1 MRILEQDTSVDLWD
15 IEFIK
20 EKIMANLST
29 KIKQYLTAQGKDAQ
43 AEFDNETVV
52 LTDIG
57 SGATITTWN
66 VSGVAEPTVEQI
78 ASYETTSNTAENN
91 VTVINTRRKAYGDIG
106 DQLDEIFKDID
117 AWKTRIQAI
126 KDANP
131 KG

>member
-1 MRILEQDTSVDLWD
+1 
-15 IEFIK
+15 
-20 EKIMANLST
+20 MANLST

-52 LTDIG
+52 LTDTG

-66 VSGVAEPTVEQI
+66 VSGVAKPTAEQI
-78 ASYETTSNTAENN
+78 ASYETTSNTTESN
-91 VTVINTRRKAYGDIG
+91 VTVINTRRKAYGNIG